1 MKLKYQA
8 NGRAVGNQF
17 LAHPIVGQSA
27 DVWEETRQ
35 INENAYRS
43 PIMEFSFDKSSVEA
57 ELTNLSA
64 IRTEY
69 NNILSWG
76 LAADP
81 EAFLR
86 ERNEKLKAAGEDKVI
101 AEINAQLAAFIES
114 QK

>member
-8 NGRAVGNQF
+8 NGWAVGNQF
-17 LAHPIVGQSA
+17 LAYPIVGQSA

-43 PIMEFSFDKSSVEA
+43 PIMEFAFDKSSVEA

-64 IRTEY
+64 VRSEY
-69 NNILSWG
+69 NSILNWG